1 MGRVLI
7 VDDDSMTV
15 ELLCKIVRVHGHEPL
30 RAFSGRE
37 ALEQVAKDKPD
48 AILLDLMMPEMDG
61 FEVLRRLRAMPD
73 SDGLPVLVV
82 TASAERDIEARV
94 AEAGADGCLRKP
106 VDFGELAEWVNQLVA
121 GDRQSGEPPF

>member
-15 ELLCKIVRVHGHEPL
+15 DLLCKIVRVHGHETL
-30 RAFSGRE
+30 RAFSGPE

-48 AILLDLMMPEMDG
+48 VILLDLMMPEMDG

-82 TASAERDIEARV
+82 TASAERDIEARA
-94 AEAGADGCLRKP
+94 AEAGANGCLHKP
-106 VDFGELAEWVNQLVA
+106 VDFGELAEWVNLLVA
-121 GDRQSGEPPF
+121 GNR